1 MRFFRK
7 LRRRLP
13 RRDDI
18 ESHSSL
24 KAFSAYWKDGEL
36 WAFNRNSI
44 ARGCTIGIFS
54 AFLPMP
60 FEMVVAV
67 FLAIMLR
74 GNVIFAF
81 SLIWISNPV
90 TWVPLYTPCYLL
102 GAKILQLDPITLSEM
117 TTLKLNLNL
126 GYHYVALWLGCLIIG
141 SVLAAT
147 TYFLINSLWRSQVRS
162 EWEDR
167 KKRRQKSK
175 NQSK

>member
-24 KAFSAYWKDGEL
+24 KPFRTYWKDGEL

-44 ARGCTIGIFS
+44 ALGCAIGIFS

-74 GNVIFAF
+74 GNVIFAS
-81 SLIWISNPV
+81 SLVWISNPI
-90 TWVPLYTPCYLL
+90 TWLPLYTPCYLL
-102 GAKILQLDPITLSEM
+102 GAKILQLDPINLSEM
-117 TTLKLNLNL
+117 TTFKIDFDL

-141 SVLAAT
+141 SCLAII
-147 TYFLINSLWRSQVRS
+147 TYFSINTLWRSQVRN
-162 EWEDR
+162 EWLER
-167 KKRRQKSK
+167 KKRRKK
-175 NQSK
+175 LKENKK

>member
-24 KAFSAYWKDGEL
+24 KAFSSYWKDGEL

-44 ARGCTIGIFS
+44 ARGCAIGIFS

-117 TTLKLNLNL
+117 TTLKLNLHL

-141 SVLAAT
+141 SFLAAT

-175 NQSK
+175 KQQK